1 MCAELPLAKQLVLK
15 ELDCRVR
22 RGLNGSVEPQREL
35 LVQFLKDRRARI
47 KPADLGLPDAA
58 RRRTPGLR
66 REDVAAIAGVSVT
79 WYTWLEQGRDIR
91 VSEQVLERI
100 AAALRLDA
108 DERDYLFMLTQHRLP
123 APFPGEETCYKVSDT
138 LKRMID
144 ALGTPAIVTNERW
157 DVLYW
162 NAIAA
167 AVIRD
172 YSQIDA
178 AERNLLKI
186 LFIGET
192 DRLSQDDF
200 EAMAHRVVPKFRV
213 DFSQSANPEAFE
225 KLLDELCQNSSEFA
239 QLWDSPDL
247 ATRSVG
253 VHGVDHD
260 THGNLQFEHSSYVPE
275 GSPHLRVIVY
285 APFDEHC
292 AAVVAAHSE
301 NSASS

>member
-1 MCAELPLAKQLVLK
+1 MQ
-15 ELDCRVR
+15 
-22 RGLNGSVEPQREL
+22 SQREL
-35 LVQFLKDRRARI
+35 LISFLKDRRARI

-91 VSEQVLERI
+91 VSEQVLEKI
-100 AAALRLDA
+100 ATALRLDS

-123 APFPGEETCYKVSDT
+123 APAPADEHYHDVGET
-138 LKRMID
+138 LRRMID
-144 ALGTPAIVTNERW
+144 SLGIPAIVTTERW

-162 NAIAA
+162 NSLVT

-172 YSQIDA
+172 YRQFEP

-186 LFIGET
+186 LFINEA
-192 DRLSQDDF
+192 DRLSRKDF

-213 DFSQSANPEAFE
+213 DFSQSAAPEAFE
-225 KLLDELCQNSSEFA
+225 DLVDELSQASSLFK
-239 QLWDSPDL
+239 QLWDYPDL

-253 VHGVDHD
+253 VHTLDHEK
-260 THGNLQFEHSSYVPE
+260 HGPLQFEHSSYVPE
-275 GSPHLRVIVY
+275 GSPHLRVIIY
-285 APFDEHC
+285 APWNEG
-292 AAVVAAHSE
+292 
-301 NSASS
+301 SASIIAEQAQKIASA